1 MQIFGGYENSVI
13 MFAISYIKN
22 KLLLESEDLE
32 AFRLIILSM
41 QIYHKNYSLKT
52 ALVIGSDFATITN
65 YQLATF
71 NYHVVLFRFGLQVF

>member
-1 MQIFGGYENSVI
+1 
-13 MFAISYIKN
+13 
-22 KLLLESEDLE
+22 
-32 AFRLIILSM
+32 M